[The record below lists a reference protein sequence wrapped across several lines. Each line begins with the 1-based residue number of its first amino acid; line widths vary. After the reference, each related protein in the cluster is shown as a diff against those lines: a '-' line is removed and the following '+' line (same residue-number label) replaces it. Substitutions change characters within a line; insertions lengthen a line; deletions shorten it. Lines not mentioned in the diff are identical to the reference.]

1 MFFFTRSWSCAPG
14 KRRAGQTTSTSLSGY
29 RAARRAG
36 EESGRVCHS
45 LTLVSGTEQPG
56 ELGRGQVY
64 SMVCHSLTLLSDTE
78 QCGEQGRDRVGSLI
92 HSLIR
97 YRAVRRAGEGSGR
110 VSHSLNYRDDLTSNY
125 FCFFNMSASTR
136 RLVFTYQH
144 ASTC

>member
-1 MFFFTRSWSCAPG
+1 MFFPLVVGAVHRGRGEPV
-14 KRRAGQTTSTSLSGY
+14 RRQVLPY
-29 RAARRAG
+29 P
-36 EESGRVCHS
+36 
-45 LTLVSGTEQPG
+45 GTEQPG
-56 ELGRGQVY
+56 EQGRSQVGSVIHSLSY
-64 SMVCHSLTLLSDTE
+64 PVQSSPESWGGVRYMVCHSLTLLSDTE

-97 YRAVRRAGEGSGR
+97 YRAVRRAGKGSGR
-110 VSHSLNYRDDLTSNY
+110 FSHSLNYRDDLTSNY